1 MIILSSNS
9 TQKKMKQTQ
18 YNAFL
23 ADLKAVFDK
32 HEFHSRAVKVQGQ
45 SREEAKIQERK
56 ENPHPKY
63 HVGTYG
69 SPSFY
74 DEFKKTG
81 NMKLLWARMSSS
93 VRSYEL
99 DPLEVAAI
107 APDHCPVTG
116 ALIDYGYGLNQTTE
130 NPYFRPGIDH
140 KVAVGNGGRM
150 HGDITNIQIVSQ
162 FYNTIKNYGTLID
175 AIKWVNFDLST
186 Q

>member
-1 MIILSSNS
+1 MIILNSNS
-9 TQKKMKQTQ
+9 TKMKQTQ
-18 YNAFL
+18 YNDFL
-23 ADLKAVFDK
+23 VDLRAVFDK

-81 NMKLLWARMSSS
+81 NMKLLWARMSSA

-99 DPLEVAAI
+99 DPVDVAAI

-140 KVAVGNGGRM
+140 KVAVGNGGRKL
-150 HGDITNIQIVSQ
+150 GDINNIQIVSQ

-175 AIKWVNFDLST
+175 AIKWVNYELPS